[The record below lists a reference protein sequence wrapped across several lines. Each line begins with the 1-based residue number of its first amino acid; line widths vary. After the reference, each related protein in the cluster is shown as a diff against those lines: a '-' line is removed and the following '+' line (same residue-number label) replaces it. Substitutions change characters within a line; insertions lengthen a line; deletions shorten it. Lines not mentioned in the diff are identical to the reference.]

1 MNINLFSDSII
12 ELIFRNSERVD
23 AILDYVL
30 I

>member
-1 MNINLFSDSII
+1 MNINIFSDSII
-12 ELIFRNSERVD
+12 ELIFRKSETVD

>member
-1 MNINLFSDSII
+1 MNINLSSDSII
-12 ELIFRNSERVD
+12 ELIFRKSETVD